1 MLTALRP
8 VLSVVEAGVAVAM
21 LVVCYGKAGQNVPC
35 HRVFWLTV
43 EVAARGTDKHAH
55 L

>member
-21 LVVCYGKAGQNVPC
+21 LVVCYGKAGTKCALSPSVLANS
-35 HRVFWLTV
+35 
-43 EVAARGTDKHAH
+43 
-55 L
+55 